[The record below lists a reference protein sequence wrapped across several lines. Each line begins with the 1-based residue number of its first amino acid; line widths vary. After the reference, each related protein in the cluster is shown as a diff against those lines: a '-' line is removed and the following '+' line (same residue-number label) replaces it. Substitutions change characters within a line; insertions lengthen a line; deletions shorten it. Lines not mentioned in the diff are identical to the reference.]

1 MLQLYLW
8 HDFYNT
14 FQNFS
19 GSAPSPQ
26 KKENNVHVPEE
37 QHKCGR
43 IAHIG
48 TFEVDRQG
56 KESKK
61 GNATCRK
68 KKKKGDWHIYIH
80 YTNVSHTHTIEQ
92 EIP

>member
-1 MLQLYLW
+1 
-8 HDFYNT
+8 
-14 FQNFS
+14 
-19 GSAPSPQ
+19 
-26 KKENNVHVPEE
+26 VPEE

-68 KKKKGDWHIYIH
+68 KKKKETDIYT
-80 YTNVSHTHTIEQ
+80 YTIQ
-92 EIP
+92 M